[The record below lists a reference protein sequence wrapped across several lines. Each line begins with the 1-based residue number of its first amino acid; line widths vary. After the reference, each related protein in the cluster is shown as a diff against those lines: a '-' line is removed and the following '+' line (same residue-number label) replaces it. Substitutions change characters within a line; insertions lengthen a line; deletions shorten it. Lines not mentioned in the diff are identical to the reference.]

1 LAGQAEEAAGA
12 AGDDSAGA
20 KDAAVAAEARATR
33 AEKAIEAAEG
43 EAARAER
50 AAATAA
56 GHADRSAEGAGAA
69 DRHAAHAAGQ
79 AAEVDDHVRRMAEAA
94 DAAGRG
100 AAEAQHAAASAVAAA
115 ELARRSAEEADR
127 ITRAAEEAARGRV
140 YEAPAAVTR
149 FRGRHAASR
158 ANGSPRRSQ
167 REPRPGF
174 DDAGQPMATTELNGS
189 FRELNRRFS
198 ELVGYSEE
206 DFQAAVW
213 PPVMDRANLPKH
225 RERMEL
231 LREGRIDSA
240 DFSTGYVHAQGLLVP
255 LTGTI
260 TLVEEAGKPD
270 HFLLSVDAQS

>member
-1 LAGQAEEAAGA
+1 
-12 AGDDSAGA
+12 
-20 KDAAVAAEARATR
+20 
-33 AEKAIEAAEG
+33 
-43 EAARAER
+43 
-50 AAATAA
+50 
-56 GHADRSAEGAGAA
+56 
-69 DRHAAHAAGQ
+69 
-79 AAEVDDHVRRMAEAA
+79 MAEAA

-225 RERMEL
+225 REQMEL